1 MYMTLEELLL
11 LAGFVLTL
19 VKFVIDMTNKKR

>member
-11 LAGFVLTL
+11 LAGFVLAL
-19 VKFVIDMTNKKR
+19 VKFVIDYTNKKR